1 MTGEQGLPTLPPH
14 GSGLVRKLQRQKYL
28 LAMLAPGFLLV
39 LVFSYVPLFGWIM
52 AFKDYAL
59 GKSIISARWVGLVHF
74 REFFFDTADA
84 LYVIRNTV
92 VLNILYMVLE
102 LFIACAFAILLNEV
116 FSTRLKRLVQSF
128 TFFPFFISWT
138 LCYSIFYV
146 FLSEQGVLND
156 ILVSLGVVARG
167 KRILFL
173 SSPTWAWPTI
183 ITVSIWKYTGYNAVI
198 FIASLAGIPQEQYES
213 AEIDGAG
220 RRAKIAYV
228 TIPGL
233 MPTMLVLLLMNIG
246 WIFSSNFEQY
256 FLFANIVNRRYLEV
270 FDLYIYNFG
279 LKLGDYPYA
288 TAVGIVKSLASLL
301 TLVIANAISRRLNGR
316 SLI

>member
-1 MTGEQGLPTLPPH
+1 LSPGSTIPAAGHGLL
-14 GSGLVRKLQRQKYL
+14 RKIERQKHL
-28 LAMLAPGFLLV
+28 LLMLAPGFIIV
-39 LVFSYVPLFGWIM
+39 LIFSYVPLFGWIM
-52 AFKDYAL
+52 AFKDYVL
-59 GKSIISARWVGLVHF
+59 GKSIMSAKWVWLQHF
-74 REFFFDTADA
+74 KEFFIDTSDA
-84 LYVIRNTV
+84 LYVLRNTV

-102 LFIACAFAILLNEV
+102 LFIACALAILLNEMAGNR
-116 FSTRLKRLVQSF
+116 FKRLVQSV

-146 FLSEQGVLND
+146 FLSEQGVVND
-156 ILVSLGVVARG
+156 ILVALGMVART

-173 SSPTWAWPTI
+173 SSPGWAWPTI

-220 RRAKIAYV
+220 RWATIANV
-228 TIPGL
+228 TLPGL
-233 MPTMLVLLLMNIG
+233 MPTLLVLLLMNIG

-256 FLFANIVNRRYLEV
+256 FLFSNIVNRRYLEV
-270 FDLYIYNFG
+270 FDLYIYNYG

-301 TLVIANAISRRLNGR
+301 TLVTANAISRRANGR
-316 SLI
+316 SLM